1 MLLKCG
7 DHNFVCI
14 FVHQKEIVMNE
25 ELKQLVAWFESYQ
38 ITFKELRLSESENI
52 FDLELYID
60 THLRSIKRNYDNP
73 TFRSDIDRLKRLKI
87 KLESMM

>member
-1 MLLKCG
+1 
-7 DHNFVCI
+7 
-14 FVHQKEIVMNE
+14 MNE

-87 KLESMM
+87 KLESMMR